1 MEKKEN
7 LLKSLLA
14 YAGKK
19 RILTYLSMV
28 RKVAEC
34 GSPEK
39 LSSNG
44 GFYSRMTDIQKQ
56 SLDWAL

>member
-14 YAGKK
+14 YAGK
-19 RILTYLSMV
+19 IVVLQEG
-28 RKVAEC
+28 KVAEC

-44 GFYSRMTDIQKQ
+44 GFYSKMTDIQKQ